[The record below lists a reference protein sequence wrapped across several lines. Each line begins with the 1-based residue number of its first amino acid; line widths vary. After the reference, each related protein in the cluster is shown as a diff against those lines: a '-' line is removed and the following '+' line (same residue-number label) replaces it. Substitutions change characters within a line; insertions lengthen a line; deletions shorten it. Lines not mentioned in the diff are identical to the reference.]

1 MENRFKNF
9 TILINKIG
17 KSVRKLKTE
26 EMREYGLKGIHVS
39 CIYYLYVENSL
50 TSKELTDICVEDKAA
65 ISRALDYLE
74 KNQFIICEDNDK
86 KRYKNKIYLT
96 DKGKEIGK
104 IISKKIDNIL
114 EEVSKGLTEEN
125 RKQLYQS
132 LSIISNKL
140 NDMTNK

>member
-17 KSVRKLKTE
+17 KNVRKLKTE

-74 KNQFIICEDNDK
+74 KNQFIICEENDK

-114 EEVSKGLTEEN
+114 EEVSEGLTEEN